1 MFQNPQFKFHH
12 EKNIRQIQTEGQ
24 STKYLTGTPQN
35 YHDQK
40 QKTTMWPE
48 DPGTEVIRE
57 KTGEILIR
65 FSSTVPM
72 LTQAEYKKQFY

>member
-1 MFQNPQFKFHH
+1 
-12 EKNIRQIQTEGQ
+12 
-24 STKYLTGTPQN
+24 
-35 YHDQK
+35 
-40 QKTTMWPE
+40 MWPE